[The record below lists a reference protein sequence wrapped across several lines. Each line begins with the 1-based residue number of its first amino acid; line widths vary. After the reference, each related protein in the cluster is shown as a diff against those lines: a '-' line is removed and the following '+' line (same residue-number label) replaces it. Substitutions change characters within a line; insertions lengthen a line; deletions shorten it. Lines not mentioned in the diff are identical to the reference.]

1 MKKLLALLLT
11 LTMLISLGVTAY
23 AADNSGGDTERVIM
37 RIKKP
42 DLDIEEIQA
51 LAYERAGFYEEK
63 KPYFSE
69 DYGAIKVMELV
80 VKYERYEDEA
90 RRVLTELG
98 VPDERA
104 AEISGLTVT
113 ADLTQAE
120 LTAAASVSE
129 IESIVRDID
138 SVVDEKVGPALR
150 EVMDSASAGDKTE
163 VNIIFNEDLKTINDM
178 PSWPD
183 GGKASN
189 ELSGFREQHGLMW
202 GLDLLGPDYID
213 MIINTDY
220 HVPGFAFPYW
230 YYIISRDGY
239 VNAVNVPVADIPR
252 IAADKRVKRIEV
264 PGETKIGGLDYMCS
278 TVDPDDYVSILITCK
293 PTYGRVKGVA
303 EMPSWPDTEAAF
315 KEQRAYNEG
324 LQEQYYDE
332 LFAEV
337 DHAIILDFTVLY
349 GSIVAAVKP
358 TDIAKIASCPSAR
371 DIVYFDNPMAYPEN
385 PTALPDIVAVESYL
399 YEFDEVYGYNKADY
413 PDYKELCVHR
423 DSNSRVDWVL
433 LKCANASMDYP
444 GVIYQDVI
452 GNRVYES
459 GHPVYPFPSGYGI
472 YDAKA
477 EKFVPLTGDMV
488 PLYKDLGRTFDQ
500 LGEGRLIGDI
510 DSDNDLTVVDCTLIQ
525 RCATRIRD
533 WPEDDLIPCEF
544 GASFRYYS
552 DFDRDGER
560 DIVDATR
567 LQRYVTMID

>member
-11 LTMLISLGVTAY
+11 FTMLIGLGVTAY

-63 KPYFSE
+63 KPHYSE
-69 DYGAIKVMELV
+69 EFGAIKVMELV
-80 VKYERYEDEA
+80 VKYERYEDEV

-98 VPDERA
+98 VPDERV

-113 ADLTQAE
+113 VDLTQAE

-129 IESIVRDID
+129 IESVVRDID
-138 SVVDEKVGPALR
+138 SVVDEKVSPALR
-150 EVMDSASAGDKTE
+150 EVMDSASDGGRVSVTIVFD
-163 VNIIFNEDLKTINDM
+163 EDIKTINDM

-183 GGKASN
+183 GGKATN
-189 ELSGFREQHGLMW
+189 ELSAFREQHGLMW

-220 HVPGFAFPYW
+220 QVPGFAFPYW
-230 YYIISRDGY
+230 YYIGCGDGY
-239 VNAVNVPVADIPR
+239 VNAVEVPVEDIPR
-252 IAADKRVKRIEV
+252 IAADKRVKRIEI
-264 PGETKIGGLDYMCS
+264 PGETKRGDLDYMCS
-278 TVDPDDYVSILITCK
+278 IIDPDDYISLWIYCK
-293 PTYGRVKGVA
+293 PTYGRFKSVD
-303 EMPSWPDTEAAF
+303 EMPSWPDKVAAAQ
-315 KEQRAYNEG
+315 ELNAYNLQ
-324 LQEQYYDE
+324 LQEQYYAE

-337 DHAIILDFTVLY
+337 DPVIIWDFYHLCDI
-349 GSIVAAVKP
+349 IVAVKP
-358 TDIAKIASCPSAR
+358 ADIAKIASCPSVR
-371 DIVYFDNPMAYPEN
+371 SMGYESNLMVYPEN
-385 PTALPDIVAVESYL
+385 STALPDIVAVESYL

-444 GVIYQDVI
+444 AVIYQDII

-500 LGEGRLIGDI
+500 IGEGRLIGDI
-510 DSDNDLTVVDCTLIQ
+510 DCDDDLTVVDCTLIQ

-533 WPEDDLIPCEF
+533 WPEDDLIDSALNVTYF
-544 GASFRYYS
+544 S

>member
-1 MKKLLALLLT
+1 MKKLLAILLT
-11 LTMLISLGVTAY
+11 FTMLIGLGVTAY
-23 AADNSGGDTERVIM
+23 AADNPGGDTERVIM

-98 VPDERA
+98 VPDERV

-113 ADLTQAE
+113 ADMTQAE

-129 IESIVRDID
+129 IESVVRDID

-150 EVMDSASAGDKTE
+150 EVMGSASAGDKTE

-183 GGKASN
+183 GGKATN
-189 ELSGFREQHGLMW
+189 ELSDFREQHGLMW

-220 HVPGFAFPYW
+220 QVPGFAFPYW
-230 YYIISRDGY
+230 YYIECGDGY
-239 VNAVNVPVADIPR
+239 VNAVEVPVEDIPR
-252 IAADKRVKRIEV
+252 IAADKRVKRIEI
-264 PGETKIGGLDYMCS
+264 PGETKRGDLDYMCS
-278 TVDPDDYVSILITCK
+278 IIDPDDYISLWIYCK
-293 PTYGRVKGVA
+293 PTYGRFKRVD
-303 EMPSWPDTEAAF
+303 EMPSWPDKAAAAQ
-315 KEQRAYNEG
+315 ELNAYNLQ
-324 LQEQYYDE
+324 LQEQYYAE

-337 DHAIILDFTVLY
+337 DPVIIWDFYHLCDI
-349 GSIVAAVKP
+349 IVAVKP
-358 TDIAKIASCPSAR
+358 ADIAKIASCPSVR
-371 DIVYFDNPMAYPEN
+371 SMGYESNPMVYPEN
-385 PTALPDIVAVESYL
+385 DTALPDIVAVESYL

-444 GVIYQDVI
+444 AVMYRDII

-500 LGEGRLIGDI
+500 IGEGRLIGDI
-510 DSDNDLTVVDCTLIQ
+510 DGDDDLTVVDCTLIQ
-525 RCATRIRD
+525 RCATRIHD
-533 WPEDDLIPCEF
+533 WPEDDLIDSALNVTYF
-544 GASFRYYS
+544 S

>member
-11 LTMLISLGVTAY
+11 FTMLIGLGVTAY

-63 KPYFSE
+63 KPHYSE
-69 DYGAIKVMELV
+69 EFGAIKVMELV
-80 VKYERYEDEA
+80 VKYERYEDEV

-98 VPDERA
+98 VPDERV
-104 AEISGLTVT
+104 AEISGLTATV
-113 ADLTQAE
+113 DLTQAE

-129 IESIVRDID
+129 IESVARNID
-138 SVVDEKVGPALR
+138 SVVDEKVSPALR
-150 EVMDSASAGDKTE
+150 EVMGSASDGGRVSVTIVFD
-163 VNIIFNEDLKTINDM
+163 EDIKTINDM

-183 GGKASN
+183 GGKATN
-189 ELSGFREQHGLMW
+189 ELSAFREQHGLMW

-220 HVPGFAFPYW
+220 EAPGFAFPYW
-230 YYIISRDGY
+230 YFIGCGSGFIN
-239 VNAVNVPVADIPR
+239 VEKVPVADIPR
-252 IAADKRVKRIEV
+252 IAADKRVKRIEI
-264 PGETKIGGLDYMCS
+264 PGETKRGDLDYMCS
-278 TVDPDDYVSILITCK
+278 IIDPDDYISLWIYCK
-293 PTYGRVKGVA
+293 PTYGRFKRVD
-303 EMPSWPDTEAAF
+303 EMPSWPDKAAAAQ
-315 KEQRAYNEG
+315 ELNAYNLQ
-324 LQEQYYDE
+324 LQEQYYAE

-337 DHAIILDFTVLY
+337 DPVIIWDFYHLCDI
-349 GSIVAAVKP
+349 IVAVKP
-358 TDIAKIASCPSAR
+358 ADIAKIASCPSVR
-371 DIVYFDNPMAYPEN
+371 SMGYESNPMVYPEN
-385 PTALPDIVAVESYL
+385 STALPDIVAVESYL

-423 DSNSRVDWVL
+423 DSNGIVDWVL

-444 GVIYQDVI
+444 AVIYQDII
-452 GNRVYES
+452 GNRVFES

-500 LGEGRLIGDI
+500 IGEGRLIGDI
-510 DSDNDLTVVDCTLIQ
+510 DCDDDLTVVDCTLIQ
-525 RCATRIRD
+525 RCATRIHD
-533 WPEDDLIPCEF
+533 WPEDDLIDSALNVTYF
-544 GASFRYYS
+544 S

>member
-1 MKKLLALLLT
+1 MKKLLAILLT
-11 LTMLISLGVTAY
+11 FTMLIGLGVTAY
-23 AADNSGGDTERVIM
+23 AADNPGGDTERVIM

-69 DYGAIKVMELV
+69 DFGAIKVMELV
-80 VKYERYEDEA
+80 VKYARYEDEA

-98 VPDERA
+98 VPDERV

-113 ADLTQAE
+113 ADMTQAE
-120 LTAAASVSE
+120 LTAAASASE
-129 IESIVRDID
+129 IESVVRDID

-150 EVMDSASAGDKTE
+150 EVMDSAAEGDR
-163 VNIIFNEDLKTINDM
+163 VNVTIVFDEDIKTINDM

-183 GGKASN
+183 GGKATN
-189 ELSGFREQHGLMW
+189 ELSAFREQHGLMW

-213 MIINTDY
+213 MILNSEYET
-220 HVPGFAFPYW
+220 PGFAFSYW
-230 YYIISRDGY
+230 YYIGCSDGF
-239 VNAVNVPVADIPR
+239 VNVEKVPVADIPR
-252 IAADKRVKRIEV
+252 LAADKRVKRIEI
-264 PGETKIGGLDYMCS
+264 PGETKRGDLDYMCS
-278 TVDPDDYVSILITCK
+278 IIDPDDYVSIWITCK
-293 PTYGRVKGVA
+293 PTYGRFKRVD
-303 EMPSWPDTEAAF
+303 EMPSWPDRAAAV
-315 KEQRAYNEG
+315 KELNEYNLQ
-324 LQEQYYDE
+324 LQEQYYAE

-337 DHAIILDFTVLY
+337 DPVIISDFHYLA
-349 GSIVAAVKP
+349 GWISVAVMPA
-358 TDIAKIASCPSAR
+358 DIAKIASCPSVR
-371 DIVYFDNPMAYPEN
+371 SMGYESNLMGYPEN
-385 PTALPDIVAVESYL
+385 DTALPDIVAVESYL

-423 DSNSRVDWVL
+423 DSSGRVDWVL

-444 GVIYQDVI
+444 AVIYQDVI

-477 EKFVPLTGDMV
+477 EKFVPLIGDMV

-500 LGEGRLIGDI
+500 IGEGRLIGDI

-533 WPEDDLIPCEF
+533 WPEDDLIPGEF
-544 GASFRYYS
+544 SASFSYYS

-560 DIVDATR
+560 DVVDATK

>member
-11 LTMLISLGVTAY
+11 FTMLIGLGVTAY

-63 KPYFSE
+63 KPHYSE
-69 DYGAIKVMELV
+69 EFGAIKVMELV
-80 VKYERYEDEA
+80 VKYERYEDEV

-98 VPDERA
+98 VPDERV
-104 AEISGLTVT
+104 AEISGLTATV
-113 ADLTQAE
+113 DLTQAE

-129 IESIVRDID
+129 IESVARNID
-138 SVVDEKVGPALR
+138 SVVDEKVSPALR
-150 EVMDSASAGDKTE
+150 EVMGSASDGGRVSVTIVFD
-163 VNIIFNEDLKTINDM
+163 EDIKTINDM

-183 GGKASN
+183 GGKATN
-189 ELSGFREQHGLMW
+189 ELSAFREQHGLMW

-220 HVPGFAFPYW
+220 EAPGFAFPYW
-230 YYIISRDGY
+230 YFIGCGSGFIN
-239 VNAVNVPVADIPR
+239 VEKVPVADIPR
-252 IAADKRVKRIEV
+252 IAADKRVKRIEI
-264 PGETKIGGLDYMCS
+264 PGETKRGDLDYMCS
-278 TVDPDDYVSILITCK
+278 IIDPDDYISLWIYCK
-293 PTYGRVKGVA
+293 PTYGRFKRVD
-303 EMPSWPDTEAAF
+303 EMPSWPDKAAAAQ
-315 KEQRAYNEG
+315 ELNAYNLQ
-324 LQEQYYDE
+324 LQEQYYAE

-337 DHAIILDFTVLY
+337 DPVIIWDFYHLCDI
-349 GSIVAAVKP
+349 IVAVKP
-358 TDIAKIASCPSAR
+358 ADIAKIASCPSVR
-371 DIVYFDNPMAYPEN
+371 SMGYESNPMVYPEN
-385 PTALPDIVAVESYL
+385 STALPDIVAVESYL

-423 DSNSRVDWVL
+423 DSNGIVDWVL
-433 LKCANASMDYP
+433 LKCANASMGNPD
-444 GVIYQDVI
+444 VIYQDVI
-452 GNRVYES
+452 GNRVFVS
-459 GHPVYPFPSGYGI
+459 GNPVYPFPSGYGI

-500 LGEGRLIGDI
+500 IGEGRLIGDI
-510 DSDNDLTVVDCTLIQ
+510 DCDDDLTVVDCTLIQ
-525 RCATRIRD
+525 RCATRIHD
-533 WPEDDLIPCEF
+533 WPEDDLIDSALNVTYF
-544 GASFRYYS
+544 S

>member
-11 LTMLISLGVTAY
+11 FTMLIGLGITAY
-23 AADNSGGDTERVIM
+23 AADNPGGDTERVIM

-80 VKYERYEDEA
+80 VKYERYEDEV

-98 VPDERA
+98 VPEDRV

-113 ADLTQAE
+113 ADMTQAE

-150 EVMDSASAGDKTE
+150 EVMDSASAGDKTK

-183 GGKASN
+183 GGKASG
-189 ELSGFREQHGLMW
+189 ELSDFREQHGLMW

-230 YYIISRDGY
+230 YYIECGDGY
-239 VNAVNVPVADIPR
+239 VNAVEVPVEDIPR
-252 IAADKRVKRIEV
+252 IAADKRVKRIEI
-264 PGETKIGGLDYMCS
+264 PGETKRGDLDYMCS
-278 TVDPDDYVSILITCK
+278 IIDPDDYISLWIYCK
-293 PTYGRVKGVA
+293 PTYGRFKRVD
-303 EMPSWPDTEAAF
+303 EMPSWPDKAAAAH
-315 KEQRAYNEG
+315 ELNAYNLQ
-324 LQEQYYDE
+324 LQEQYYAE

-337 DHAIILDFTVLY
+337 DPVIIWDFYHLCDI
-349 GSIVAAVKP
+349 IVAVKP
-358 TDIAKIASCPSAR
+358 ADIAKIASCPSVR
-371 DIVYFDNPMAYPEN
+371 SMGYESNPMVYPEN
-385 PTALPDIVAVESYL
+385 STALPDIVAVESYL

-423 DSNSRVDWVL
+423 DSNGIVDWVL
-433 LKCANASMDYP
+433 LKCANASMNNPD
-444 GVIYQDVI
+444 VIYQDVI
-452 GNRVYES
+452 GNRVFVS
-459 GHPVYPFPSGYGI
+459 GNPVYPFPSGYGI

-500 LGEGRLIGDI
+500 IGEGRLIGDI
-510 DSDNDLTVVDCTLIQ
+510 DCDDDLTVVDCTLIQ
-525 RCATRIRD
+525 RCATRIHD
-533 WPEDDLIPCEF
+533 WPEDDLIDSALNVTYF
-544 GASFRYYS
+544 S

>member
-11 LTMLISLGVTAY
+11 FTMLIGLGVTAY

-51 LAYERAGFYEEK
+51 LAYERAGFFEEK
-63 KPYFSE
+63 KPHYSQEF
-69 DYGAIKVMELV
+69 GAIKVMELV

-98 VPDERA
+98 VPDERV

-113 ADLTQAE
+113 VNLTQAE
-120 LTAAASVSE
+120 LSAAASVSE
-129 IESIVRDID
+129 IESVVRDID
-138 SVVDEKVGPALR
+138 SVVDEKVSPALR
-150 EVMDSASAGDKTE
+150 EVMGSAAEGDR
-163 VNIIFNEDLKTINDM
+163 VNVTIVFDEDIKTINDM

-183 GGKASN
+183 GRKASG
-189 ELSGFREQHGLMW
+189 ELSDFREQHGLMW

-220 HVPGFAFPYW
+220 QVPGFAFPYW
-230 YYIISRDGY
+230 YYIVSCDGY
-239 VNAVNVPVADIPR
+239 VNAVNVPVEDIPR
-252 IAADKRVKRIEV
+252 IAADKRVKRIEI
-264 PGETKIGGLDYMCS
+264 PGETKRGDLDYMCS
-278 TVDPDDYVSILITCK
+278 IIDPDDYISLWIYCK
-293 PTYGRVKGVA
+293 PTYGRVKSVS
-303 EMPSWPDTEAAF
+303 EMPSWPDRAAARQ
-315 KEQRAYNEG
+315 ELQAYMMQ
-324 LQEQYYDE
+324 LQEQYYAE

-337 DHAIILDFTVLY
+337 EPVILWDFYHLGY
-349 GSIVAAVKP
+349 IVVAVKP
-358 TDIAKIASCPSAR
+358 DDIANIASCASVR
-371 DIVYFDNPMAYPEN
+371 DIMYYDNPRGYPE
-385 PTALPDIVAVESYL
+385 TATAFPDIVGSPSYL
-399 YEFDEVYGYNKADY
+399 YEFDEAYGYNKADY

-423 DSNSRVDWVL
+423 DSNGIVDWVL

-444 GVIYQDVI
+444 AVIYQDII

-500 LGEGRLIGDI
+500 IGEGRLIGDI
-510 DSDNDLTVVDCTLIQ
+510 DGDDDLTVVDCTLIQ
-525 RCATRIRD
+525 RCATRIHD
-533 WPEDDLIPCEF
+533 WPEDDLIDSALNVTYF
-544 GASFRYYS
+544 S